1 MMARWLIRILS
12 ATVFA
17 AMLLCFPA
25 CAPVTA
31 APGANAGAVPADDKE
46 LAAKGKAL
54 YAKYKCYDCHGM
66 NGEGSA
72 DAPDL
77 IGTHLDADGIS
88 AFLQNPSADATN
100 KGMPSFAK
108 DSPDLAPLVAFVL
121 SIKQS
126 K

>member
-12 ATVFA
+12 AAVFA
-17 AMLLCFPA
+17 AMLLCSPA
-25 CAPVTA
+25 SAPVTA
-31 APGANAGAVPADDKE
+31 APAGAVPADDKE

-54 YAKYKCYDCHGM
+54 YGKYKCYDCHGM
-66 NGEGSA
+66 NGEGTA

-77 IGTHLDADGIS
+77 IGTRLDADGIS

-108 DSPDLAPLVAFVL
+108 DSPDIAPLVAFVL